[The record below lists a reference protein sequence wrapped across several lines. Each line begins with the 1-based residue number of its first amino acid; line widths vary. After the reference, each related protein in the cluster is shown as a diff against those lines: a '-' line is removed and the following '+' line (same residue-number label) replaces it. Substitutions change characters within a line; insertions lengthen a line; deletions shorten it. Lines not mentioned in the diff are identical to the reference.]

1 MPENIMPHALYHE
14 NYQGN
19 AVDSYGRPMFMVTQ
33 EQMAA
38 MNEVNNKFTATAAE
52 NAETNKLLREAAEHM
67 LQQEKEMEVVRKDIE
82 ASRAENIKL
91 QTQLACANG
100 KIERMCTTPP
110 LGGKKQFLTHDAA
123 RYDGGLTLVTR
134 DVMKD
139 VENRYTVSNTIL
151 QEAVWVR
158 ACTGEKYLSLKFWCG
173 NNTTTSE
180 CVVHLPDEVYQSN
193 TKLLNYLCQAGI
205 VISFKAAVST
215 KATLLREYFSAVGNG
230 HEEKECKIGWD
241 INECWQFVRPEQ
253 LAWWDRRKKIAVVHE
268 SLHNT
273 FEAFKKLQKA
283 ITSLMIAEKI
293 MLLLPYATELLPLVA
308 AKGCRNTTAVNMVM
322 QWSPQMT
329 DFVSRITGSNTTIP
343 LPMKEKD
350 LCKKLKNM
358 EGEVWLFQVRDSAY
372 LMEEKRLL
380 DENLTTIS
388 EAADGAK
395 LPVYISAAPLVTR
408 ESGIIILELNEV
420 AASNFP
426 HFTRTKTIFE
436 SYVSQNALRVAN
448 LIRLDKIPSA
458 LGEWGTAYELFWLAE
473 KVLWNCIKEY
483 LEIDNCRPV
492 NSSNDLWQFFSLQR
506 MNVDTDGLSFQVI
519 DRIQEAVEQQLVKT
533 ISPYKP
539 MMESDVVIVSDREI
553 YMRRETFKF
562 ILSGSFAAYN
572 ENVILRTLYEEEFLV
587 ADVGKKINFTTRR
600 RCTSADGEP
609 KYIKFLVFRKEKLVA
624 VGDFDYF
631 DEGNN

>member
-1 MPENIMPHALYHE
+1 MPENFMPHALYHE
-14 NYQGN
+14 NSQGN

-67 LQQEKEMEVVRKDIE
+67 LHQEKEMEVVRKDIE

-100 KIERMCTTPP
+100 KIERLCTTPP

-151 QEAVWVR
+151 QEAIWVR

-241 INECWQFVRPEQ
+241 FNECWQFVRPEQ

-283 ITSLMIAEKI
+283 VTSLMISEKI
-293 MLLLPYATELLPLVA
+293 LLLIPYATELLPLVA
-308 AKGCRNTTAVNMVM
+308 AKGCRNTTSVNMVM

-329 DFVSRITGSNTTIP
+329 DFVTRIIGSNTTIS

-358 EGEVWLFQVRDSAY
+358 EGEVWLFQVRNSAY

-380 DENLTTIS
+380 DENFRSIT

-395 LPVYISAAPLVTR
+395 LPVYISVAPLAMR
-408 ESGIIILELNEV
+408 ESGMIILESNEYV
-420 AASNFP
+420 ASNFP
-426 HFTRTKTIFE
+426 HFTRTKKVFE
-436 SYVSQNALRVAN
+436 SYIAQNAMRVAGQ
-448 LIRLDKIPSA
+448 IRIDKIPTE
-458 LGEWGTAYELFWLAE
+458 LEEWGSAYELFWLAE
-473 KVLWNCIKEY
+473 RVLWSCIKQY
-483 LEIDNCRPV
+483 LEIESYKPV
-492 NSSNDLWQFFSLQR
+492 NSSNDLWKFFSMQR
-506 MNVDTDGLSFQVI
+506 MNSDTDGLALQVI
-519 DRIQEAVEQQLVKT
+519 DCIQEAVEQQVVKV

-539 MMESDVVIVSDREI
+539 MLESDVVIVSDREV
-553 YMRRETFKF
+553 YMHRDTFKS

-572 ENVILRTLYEEEFLV
+572 ETVILRTLYEEDFLV

-609 KYIKFLVFRKEKLVA
+609 KYTKFLVFRKEKLVS

-631 DEGNN
+631 DQDNN

>member
-1 MPENIMPHALYHE
+1 M
-14 NYQGN
+14 
-19 AVDSYGRPMFMVTQ
+19 
-33 EQMAA
+33 
-38 MNEVNNKFTATAAE
+38 
-52 NAETNKLLREAAEHM
+52 
-67 LQQEKEMEVVRKDIE
+67 
-82 ASRAENIKL
+82 
-91 QTQLACANG
+91 
-100 KIERMCTTPP
+100 
-110 LGGKKQFLTHDAA
+110 
-123 RYDGGLTLVTR
+123 
-134 DVMKD
+134 
-139 VENRYTVSNTIL
+139 
-151 QEAVWVR
+151 
-158 ACTGEKYLSLKFWCG
+158 SLKFWCG

-241 INECWQFVRPEQ
+241 FNECWQFVRPEQ

-268 SLHNT
+268 SLNNT

-283 ITSLMIAEKI
+283 VTSLMISEKI
-293 MLLLPYATELLPLVA
+293 LLLLPYATELLPLVA

-329 DFVSRITGSNTTIP
+329 DFVTRITGSNTTIP

-380 DENLTTIS
+380 DENLRRIT
-388 EAADGAK
+388 EVADGAK

-408 ESGIIILELNEV
+408 ESGMIILELNEAV
-420 AASNFP
+420 ASDFP

-436 SYVSQNALRVAN
+436 SYVSQNALRVAS

-483 LEIDNCRPV
+483 LGIDNCRPV
-492 NSSNDLWQFFSLQR
+492 NSSNDLWKFFSLQR

-519 DRIQEAVEQQLVKT
+519 DRIQEAVEQQLIKT

-539 MMESDVVIVSDREI
+539 MTESDVVIVSDREI

-609 KYIKFLVFRKEKLVA
+609 KYTKFLVFRKEKLVA

>member
-67 LQQEKEMEVVRKDIE
+67 LQQEKEMEVVRKGIE

-100 KIERMCTTPP
+100 KIERICTTPP

-283 ITSLMIAEKI
+283 VTSLMISEKI
-293 MLLLPYATELLPLVA
+293 LLLLPYATELLPLVA
-308 AKGCRNTTAVNMVM
+308 AKGCRNTTSVNMVM

-329 DFVSRITGSNTTIP
+329 DFVTRITGSNTTIS

-380 DENLTTIS
+380 EENLRRIT
-388 EAADGAK
+388 EVADGAK

-408 ESGIIILELNEV
+408 ESGMIILELNEAV
-420 AASNFP
+420 ACNFP

-436 SYVSQNALRVAN
+436 SYVSQNAPRVAD

-483 LEIDNCRPV
+483 LKIDNCRPV
-492 NSSNDLWQFFSLQR
+492 NSSNDLWKFFSLQR

-533 ISPYKP
+533 TSPYKP
-539 MMESDVVIVSDREI
+539 MTESDVVIVSDREI

>member
-1 MPENIMPHALYHE
+1 MPENIMPHAFYHE
-14 NYQGN
+14 DAQGN
-19 AVDSYGRPMFMVTQ
+19 LVDSYGRPMVTVTQ
-33 EQMAA
+33 EQLAA
-38 MNEVNNKFTATAAE
+38 MNEVNNKLTVTLKE
-52 NAETNKLLREAAEHM
+52 NCEVNKLLREAAELMVH
-67 LQQEKEMEVVRKDIE
+67 QEKEMGVARKHME
-82 ASRAENIKL
+82 ESRAENEKL
-91 QTQLACANG
+91 QTQLACAKG
-100 KIERMCTTPP
+100 EVERLRTAPP
-110 LGGKKQFLTHDAA
+110 LGGKRQFLTYDAHC
-123 RYDGGLTLVTR
+123 DQGLTLVTR
-134 DVMKD
+134 DAMKK
-139 VENRYTVSNTIL
+139 VESRYIVSNSIL
-151 QEAVWVR
+151 LEAVWVT
-158 ACTGEKYLSLKFWCG
+158 AYTGDRYLALKFLIT
-173 NNTTTSE
+173 NNTGTSE
-180 CVVHLPDEVYQSN
+180 HVVHLPDEVYQSN

-205 VISFKAAVST
+205 IISFKAAVST

-241 INECWQFVRPEQ
+241 FNECWQFVRPEQ

-268 SLHNT
+268 SLNNT

-283 ITSLMIAEKI
+283 VTSLMIAEKI

-308 AKGCRNTTAVNMVM
+308 AKGCRNTTSVNMVM

-329 DFVSRITGSNTTIP
+329 DFVTRITGSNTTIS

-380 DENLTTIS
+380 DENLRCIC
-388 EAADGAK
+388 EVADGAK

-408 ESGIIILELNEV
+408 ESGMIILELNEV
-420 AASNFP
+420 VVSDFP

-436 SYVSQNALRVAN
+436 DYVSQNALRVAS
-448 LIRLDKIPSA
+448 LIRLDKIPSE

-473 KVLWNCIKEY
+473 KVLWNCIKKY

-492 NSSNDLWQFFSLQR
+492 NSSNDLWKFFSLQR

-539 MMESDVVIVSDREI
+539 MTESDVVIVSDREI

-609 KYIKFLVFRKEKLVA
+609 KYTKFLVFRKEKLVA